1 MQSHSIDNVMAPTK
15 ISLYANAALATA
27 LTLGLTCTAQ
37 AQIYMCKDANG
48 RTLTSDR
55 PIPEC
60 ANRAVKEL
68 SKDGVVKREIPPP
81 LTPEQIRQKKE
92 AEDKKKAEEAA
103 IAEQKRRDAAIM
115 GAYQN
120 EAQIE
125 AERQRSVS
133 QLRNNINIAIT
144 TQNNAEQRRK
154 ALQTEADGLVKSG
167 KPVPPPLKTRIDDS
181 QRTINQE
188 SKNIAGMED
197 DMLKIKAKY
206 DDLIKRFRAINGE
219 PAAPDAS
226 ASAKK

>member
-15 ISLYANAALATA
+15 IPPYANGALAA
-27 LTLGLTCTAQ
+27 AFTLGLACTAQ

-92 AEDKKKAEEAA
+92 AEEKKKAEEAA

-144 TQNNAEQRRK
+144 AQNNAEQRRK
-154 ALQTEADGLVKSG
+154 ALQTEADGLTKSG
-167 KPVPPPLKTRIDDS
+167 KPVPPTLLARVADS

-188 SKNIAGMED
+188 SRNIAGMEE
-197 DMLKIKAKY
+197 DMLKIKLKY
-206 DDLIKRFRAINGE
+206 DDLLKRFRAINGE
-219 PAAPDAS
+219 PGAPEAS
-226 ASAKK
+226 ASGKK